1 MVDNSI
7 KRRRDSIE
15 MPKSLER
22 KHVRNLEYI
31 IKVCERW
38 KDVIESGSEDGREL
52 LIEFE
57 EEGVLEVLSSMVLD

>member
-1 MVDNSI
+1 
-7 KRRRDSIE
+7 

-38 KDVIESGSEDGREL
+38 KSVIESGSEDGREL

-57 EEGVLEVLSSMVLD
+57 EEGILEVLSSMVLD